1 MTTELTS
8 SHKAFL
14 LALVLCIVA
23 LIVAWIISAPL
34 SLFIAVM
41 LSVFLWVLR
50 PLLMPP
56 GAGATRVRV
65 ISVVGVLAIA
75 GGHNLWAPLI
85 DAGGKLLA
93 SNPTLLAVFPGLAK
107 FEFRSEPSFAV
118 LAFVIA
124 GVGLVN
130 YFMIDRSIASGHPVP
145 LKVDFPEQTFQQK
158 LKAFCSAL
166 DRHLETTDREANWSP
181 EYYADLEAEVEIV
194 PLAGSMGKKRIMDL
208 QKAMR
213 RDHETQ
219 AFLVLG
225 DPGAGK
231 SVALRKL
238 ARDML
243 AEVGETGRVP
253 IYINLREWLPRDGRR
268 NAPWSEQNVPTIQE
282 LEAFIIANIKARG
295 DVFTEDFVDA
305 YFRKLWEHGRLFF
318 IFDSFDEIPELLD
331 VNEDSWLINS
341 LSDLLHRFIATA
353 PHSRGVLAS
362 RVFRR
367 PSHAYLAQRVLEIRP
382 LSEERITQ
390 ALQRFPT
397 FTADLQKK
405 LFRERHD
412 LVPIARNPFLAALL
426 GEWVHQNRTLPQNQA
441 QLYESYLAGRLAK
454 CASKLTH
461 YGLSAS
467 DVLRGATDIGQF
479 VFESPEYGLEAPVPV
494 IANARIT
501 DHALAVIDVLS
512 YARIARVTPGDSKSF
527 AFVHRRFLEYF
538 VTMRLL
544 TQPDALPVEHIPTD
558 SRGRDVMVL
567 YAQLCDPV
575 AAESLAVLCW
585 EEIQKHFDD
594 PLTRLRGIHSLRF
607 LIDAY
612 CARRAALACF
622 AADFANFIHQK
633 VEKGEDLLDAKICLE
648 GTGLLEEDVAV
659 PVLMLALEGKNSWLQ
674 ETAFRACRALPKL
687 SDGLERAIVNYVIGM
702 PILQFHKRRRS
713 IIFSLMLSDV
723 LASVGRNA
731 KIRSYN
737 FWIAIIGF
745 AVILSGNFLFA
756 IGMILN
762 TAFIQI
768 VSMVFF
774 SSLLLGK
781 ERIEARGLGSNFS
794 LDLFRAIFCLIVFYY
809 SLLGIAGENDPVLR
823 VLNQGSILA
832 LNNSI
837 FGQFSIFMILG
848 LIMQDWLNI
857 ILWVKRIFIKLRMKM
872 TNFIATVLLG
882 VIFAIF
888 IPYIFKFIEGNA
900 TAKKVA
906 YVFYCGVL
914 LVFSLVLFAFVL
926 KRCIQIFHYLQDWRY
941 FTTIVVSE
949 KVNRKE
955 IVDIFAKF
963 NLPYWRMKFIYK
975 LAQRK
980 TMATGDW
987 PDNFKLAVT
996 DDPVLTEVAK
1006 LEERWLKLDR

>member
-1 MTTELTS
+1 MVNELTS

-14 LALVLCIVA
+14 LTLVLCIVA
-23 LIVAWIISAPL
+23 LIVAWTISAPL

-41 LSVFLWVLR
+41 LCVFLWVLR

-65 ISVVGVLAIA
+65 ISVVGILAIA
-75 GGHNLWAPLI
+75 AGHNMWAPLI
-85 DAGGKLLA
+85 DAGGKVLA
-93 SNPTLLAVFPGLAK
+93 SNPRLLAVFPGLSK
-107 FEFRSEPSFAV
+107 FEFSSEPSFAM

-130 YFMIDRSIASGHPVP
+130 YFMIDRTIASGHPVP
-145 LKVDFPEQTFQQK
+145 LKVDFPEQTFRQK

-166 DRHLETTDREANWSP
+166 AQHLETTDRTENWSP

-213 RDHETQ
+213 KDHETQ

-243 AEVGETGRVP
+243 AEVGQTGRVP

-295 DVFTEDFVDA
+295 DVFTEKFVNDH
-305 YFRKLWEHGRLFF
+305 FRQLWEHGRLFF

-331 VNEDSWLINS
+331 VNEDPWLINA
-341 LSDLLHRFIATA
+341 LSDLLSRFIATA

-367 PSHAYLAQRVLEIRP
+367 PTHAYLAQRVLEIRP

-397 FTADLQKK
+397 FTVALQKE

-441 QLYESYLAGRLAK
+441 QLYESYLAGRLAE
-454 CASKLTH
+454 CAAKLKH
-461 YGLSAS
+461 YDLSAG
-467 DVLRGATDIGQF
+467 DVLCGATDIGQF
-479 VFESPEYGLEAPVPV
+479 VFGSPEYGLEAPVSV
-494 IANARIT
+494 IADAGIT
-501 DHALAVIDVLS
+501 DHAAAVIDVLS
-512 YARIARVTPGDSKSF
+512 YARIGRVTPGDSKSF

-567 YAQLCDPV
+567 YAQLCEPA
-575 AAESLAVLCW
+575 AAEKLAVLCW

-612 CARRAALACF
+612 RSRRSALACF
-622 AADFANFIHQK
+622 AAAFADFIHQK
-633 VEKGEDLLDAKICLE
+633 VEKGENLLDAKICLE
-648 GTGLLEEDVAV
+648 GTGLLEECAAV

-674 ETAFRACRALPKL
+674 ETAFRACRSLPALSK
-687 SDGLERAIVNYVIGM
+687 GIERAIINYIIKM
-702 PILQFHKRRRS
+702 PILQFHERRRS

-723 LASVGRNA
+723 LASARRVA

-737 FWIAIIGF
+737 FILSIIGF
-745 AVILSGNFLFA
+745 FVSLCFNYVFI
-756 IGMILN
+756 MIL
-762 TAFIQI
+762 TGLVASLKFIAFFDLR
-768 VSMVFF
+768 VFGKKQHATRKENF
-774 SSLLLGK
+774 KLPFDFFRGMFCLLL
-781 ERIEARGLGSNFS
+781 
-794 LDLFRAIFCLIVFYY
+794 IFV
-809 SLLGIAGENDPVLR
+809 SA
-823 VLNQGSILA
+823 
-832 LNNSI
+832 
-837 FGQFSIFMILG
+837 
-848 LIMQDWLNI
+848 
-857 ILWVKRIFIKLRMKM
+857 
-872 TNFIATVLLG
+872 LG
-882 VIFAIF
+882 VILEGISFYRKFNEGIFLASNDSLFFQYLFSMLLGMLMADWLIAWLIFDYIIKKFRENSLLAIRFILLIPFAIAGIITFAYYAAEFVEQYNILKEIFFWGGSGFVAVFF
-888 IPYIFKFIEGNA
+888 IISISSRCILVVDYFLDRRYFKTIAFSEKITRMEIASIYSIFK
-900 TAKKVA
+900 
-906 YVFYCGVL
+906 
-914 LVFSLVLFAFVL
+914 
-926 KRCIQIFHYLQDWRY
+926 LQ
-941 FTTIVVSE
+941 
-949 KVNRKE
+949 
-955 IVDIFAKF
+955 
-963 NLPYWRMKFIYK
+963 YWRMKFIHK
-975 LAQRK
+975 LAQSK
-980 TMATGDW
+980 TMATGNW
-987 PDNFKLAVT
+987 PDDFKLAVT
-996 DDPVLTEVAK
+996 DDPVLTELAK